1 MRAELLVQVVNA
13 ERRMMSGAQRLL
25 QQHKTHL
32 QGLARGLGDP
42 KRLLETAVQRLDHL
56 SSKLDLGL
64 QNWLRQRQSR
74 LNELSAKFS
83 PQGLLRRS
91 QDMLRI
97 VSGMGE
103 RILNTEQKI
112 LKDRRLKLQNLGAM
126 LESLSFERVL
136 DRGYAVV
143 FDDKGGIVPSAKKLS
158 AGEDISIRFRDGEA
172 KARTK

>member
-1 MRAELLVQVVNA
+1 
-13 ERRMMSGAQRLL
+13 
-25 QQHKTHL
+25 
-32 QGLARGLGDP
+32 
-42 KRLLETAVQRLDHL
+42 
-56 SSKLDLGL
+56 
-64 QNWLRQRQSR
+64 
-74 LNELSAKFS
+74 
-83 PQGLLRRS
+83 
-91 QDMLRI
+91 MLRI